1 MKYNPRLVILSFI
14 SLPLTLF
21 TFLGLETELLTDY
34 YLIPGAEWSLLKKGD
49 TVKVLGKAGTDGR
62 WYRCMALRDT
72 DVKIPDLSLP
82 PPSIVNA
89 LLPGTIIGQEKGV
102 TTTAMSSRGGLSSQL
117 QQDVVREEPLN
128 EAMEE
133 GLLKEDGRGEYKY
146 KWLCSSLLPRSIHDQ
161 HATVKSWEWAW
172 GRG

>member
-1 MKYNPRLVILSFI
+1 MKHNLKLVVLSFI
-14 SLPLTLF
+14 SFPLTLF
-21 TFLGLETELLTDY
+21 TFLGLETELLIDY

-62 WYRCMALRDT
+62 WYRCMVLHDT

-102 TTTAMSSRGGLSSQL
+102 TSTAMSSRGGLSSQL
-117 QQDVVREEPLN
+117 QQDVVMEEPLN

-133 GLLKEDGRGEYKY
+133 GLLEEDGRGEYKY
-146 KWLCSSLLPRSIHDQ
+146 KCHCGCAVGSSLGPFMTSMQ
-161 HATVKSWEWAW
+161 Q
-172 GRG
+172 